1 MADHELVV
9 VTAELIEAGRS
20 ERGGW
25 SKAQLALL
33 RVSWP
38 PQAGWKTKVI
48 GTPITKPDADR
59 FVKMRGGVPGSGPS
73 LF

>member
-1 MADHELVV
+1 MVGDELATI
-9 VTAELIEAGRS
+9 TAELIEAARS

-33 RVSWP
+33 GVSWP
-38 PQAGWKTKVI
+38 PQAGWKATVI
-48 GTPITKPDADR
+48 GRPISKGDADR
-59 FVKMRGGVPGSGPS
+59 FVKLRGGGSASGPS